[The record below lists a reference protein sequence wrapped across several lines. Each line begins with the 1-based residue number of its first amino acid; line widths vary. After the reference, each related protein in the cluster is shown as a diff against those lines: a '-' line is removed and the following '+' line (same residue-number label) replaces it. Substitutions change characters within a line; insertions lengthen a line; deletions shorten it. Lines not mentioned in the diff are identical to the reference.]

1 MYFFIYIVHLAT
13 SNFVQF
19 YEKRGYMKIPFEI
32 YPPLKVTVT
41 MRKEKRETKGYRNRY
56 DIIDHG
62 HKKITFMYF
71 FKDLWCIE
79 GILYY
84 RVFKLDLSETKQL
97 LSHQKCT
104 FKS

>member
-1 MYFFIYIVHLAT
+1 
-13 SNFVQF
+13 
-19 YEKRGYMKIPFEI
+19 MKIPFEI

-71 FKDLWCIE
+71 FKDL
-79 GILYY
+79 
-84 RVFKLDLSETKQL
+84 
-97 LSHQKCT
+97 
-104 FKS
+104 